1 MRVDCRILIDTYV
14 MLAKCK
20 ITKVAKLRVAGCV
33 LEWTFCQ
40 MLHARRNPEGGG
52 DSSQDCDGDVD
63 DFLPD
68 FLFVHDAL
76 IEGSTIE
83 VL

>member
-1 MRVDCRILIDTYV
+1 
-14 MLAKCK
+14 MLY
-20 ITKVAKLRVAGCV
+20 
-33 LEWTFCQ
+33 
-40 MLHARRNPEGGG
+40 ARCNPKGGG
-52 DSSQDCDGDVD
+52 DSSQDSDGDVD

>member
-1 MRVDCRILIDTYV
+1 
-14 MLAKCK
+14 
-20 ITKVAKLRVAGCV
+20 
-33 LEWTFCQ
+33 
-40 MLHARRNPEGGG
+40 MLHAGRYTKSGG
-52 DSSQDCDGDVD
+52 DSSQDRDGDVD